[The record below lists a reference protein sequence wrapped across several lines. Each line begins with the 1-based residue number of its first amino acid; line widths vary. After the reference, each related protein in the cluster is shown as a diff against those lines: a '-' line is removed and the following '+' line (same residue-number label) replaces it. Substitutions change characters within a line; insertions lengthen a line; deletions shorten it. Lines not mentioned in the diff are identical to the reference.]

1 MKCVILAGGRG
12 TRLGEETEIVPKPMI
27 EIGGKPII
35 WHIMKQYSSFGIN
48 EFLICAG
55 YKSEVIKDYFIN
67 YQLHNSIIHIDIKN
81 NIIEVDSNLK
91 ENWKISIVDTGLETN
106 TAGRIKKINKFITDD
121 SFLLTYGDGV
131 ANVNIKNLI
140 NFHNSHGKLVTMTA
154 AIPEGR
160 FGSISF
166 GSDKKKNQIASL
178 KEKQDNRNKF
188 VNAGFF
194 VVNKKALKYIKNN
207 NEQWE
212 NAPLRTIAKAGQLM
226 GFRHHGFWH
235 PMDTLRDKNY
245 LENLWS
251 ENKAPWK
258 TW

>member
-1 MKCVILAGGRG
+1 MRDEVLIIGCG
-12 TRLGEETEIVPKPMI
+12 
-27 EIGGKPII
+27 EIGVSLIEGWLNK
-35 WHIMKQYSSFGIN
+35 KN
-48 EFLICAG
+48 EFSKRI
-55 YKSEVIKDYFIN
+55 S
-67 YQLHNSIIHIDIKN
+67 SIHVLEK
-81 NIIEVDSNLK
+81 NLK
-91 ENWKISIVDTGLETN
+91 RKNFLKKKYKKKIYFVGID
-106 TAGRIKKINKFITDD
+106 RIKKINKFITDD

-131 ANVNIKNLI
+131 SNVNIKNLI

-235 PMDTLRDKNY
+235 PMDTLRDK
-245 LENLWS
+245 LFLDKLAKLKS
-251 ENKAPWK
+251 PPWK